1 MLRFC
6 CELAKTTTIFKTLS
20 RILSN
25 LFALIHKNFKYF
37 QVFFDFPMLDPQ
49 EVTGSSPVVS
59 TIYRLI
65 SQDFR
70 RFYYVNRTF

>member
-6 CELAKTTTIFKTLS
+6 CELAKTTPIFKTLS

-25 LFALIHKNFKYF
+25 LFALIPQNIKYF
-37 QVFFDFPMLDPQ
+37 QVFFDFPMLLKQ

-65 SQDFR
+65 SQEFR
-70 RFYYVNRTF
+70 RSSYVNRTF